1 MLKRG
6 TMAVAVS
13 LTCVAAGWAQ
23 TTPTSQQPATQ
34 TPMSQQPATMTNGD
48 TRKAT
53 TTADGDTGL
62 WFVPTGEILPA
73 KRWSFSVY
81 RVNFDY
87 EEGFTDMSTWPVTM
101 LSVPSGLSRPM

>member
-6 TMAVAVS
+6 TMAVVVALALRRGGVGADDAGRP
-13 LTCVAAGWAQ
+13 AAGDVARRRRSSRR
-23 TTPTSQQPATQ
+23 P
-34 TPMSQQPATMTNGD
+34 MTNGD

-73 KRWSFSVY
+73 RSGPSA
-81 RVNFDY
+81 
-87 EEGFTDMSTWPVTM
+87 ST
-101 LSVPSGLSRPM
+101 G